1 MFKIACATI
10 LCFKT
15 NQSLFVSS
23 MKVNCNSKNKYQL
36 EITFVLQHVISMYR
50 YSVAID
56 NETLYMYDV
65 NIYLIMIFFISMQLS
80 VNDFPINLTAVNIR
94 HAEVH

>member
-23 MKVNCNSKNKYQL
+23 MKVNCNSKNEYEL
-36 EITFVLQHVISMYR
+36 EITFVLQHVISMYW

-56 NETLYMYDV
+56 NETLYDV
-65 NIYLIMIFFISMQLS
+65 NIYLIIIFFISMQLS

>member
-23 MKVNCNSKNKYQL
+23 MKVNCNSQNKYQL
-36 EITFVLQHVISMYR
+36 EISFVLQHVISMYR

-56 NETLYMYDV
+56 NETLYDV
-65 NIYLIMIFFISMQLS
+65 NIYFIMIFFISMQFS

>member
-1 MFKIACATI
+1 
-10 LCFKT
+10 
-15 NQSLFVSS
+15 
-23 MKVNCNSKNKYQL
+23 MKVNCNSKNEYQL

-50 YSVAID
+50 HSVAID
-56 NETLYMYDV
+56 NETLYDV

-94 HAEVH
+94 HAEVQWESNAF

>member
-1 MFKIACATI
+1 
-10 LCFKT
+10 
-15 NQSLFVSS
+15 
-23 MKVNCNSKNKYQL
+23 MKVNCNSKNEYQL

-56 NETLYMYDV
+56 NEALYDV

-80 VNDFPINLTAVNIR
+80 VNDFPIYLTAVNIR

>member
-1 MFKIACATI
+1 
-10 LCFKT
+10 
-15 NQSLFVSS
+15 

-56 NETLYMYDV
+56 NETLYDV

-80 VNDFPINLTAVNIR
+80 VNDFPINWTAVNIT
-94 HAEVH
+94 HAEVHWESNAF